1 METFTGNG
9 NYPYAAI
16 RESYVNASAFLSN
29 LNGEFSNGVHAQDQ
43 EAIKDTAEESERKDQ
58 ENDLEDDESSRQSG
72 PATGDEVEEEEDDEE
87 EDEEREKHNYVDSVQ
102 NFWKNALAKNCS
114 DCPVTYEA
122 REEEGG
128 EVSVTCSVGQLRVE
142 GQGDTEEEARQAAA
156 SSMLTRMEQ
165 ILQEQRNIVQI
176 IKTGRET
183 KQDSANP
190 PFRDESIL
198 SEGEEDEETE
208 EQNSKHAGNTYE
220 EEVVG
225 SSDEEMA
232 VTSEVTAAP
241 VTKAADSRPLETEMM
256 PGAEYCLGLV
266 RTDKPGE

>member
-190 PFRDESIL
+190 PFRDETL
-198 SEGEEDEETE
+198 FSEEEEEGQHTK
-208 EQNSKHAGNTYE
+208 QAGNAYE

-225 SSDEEMA
+225 SSEDEM
-232 VTSEVTAAP
+232 VGSSGVVAAP

-256 PGAEYCLGLV
+256 PGAEYSVALV